1 MAKVITICNQKGGTG
16 KTTTAVNLAA
26 YLAEEGKLIL
36 LVDIDPQSN
45 ATSGLGIDKTS
56 VKTSIYEALLNSQF
70 SIKDIITTTPVPK
83 LDLIPSKFDLSG
95 AEIELVN
102 IEKREFV
109 LRVAIDQIRA
119 LYDYIFIDS
128 PPSLGLLTVNAM
140 NTADSVIMPIQCE
153 YYALEGLSQLL
164 NTINLI
170 KANLNPTLE
179 IEGAVLTMA
188 DHRTNLSQQ
197 VIDEVRGFFKEKAYQ
212 TVIPR
217 SIRLSEAPSF
227 GKPILLYDRNS
238 KGAIAY
244 QELAGEFLQRQVVKE
259 DTVLSDKS
267 LQSEIV
273 SE

>member
-1 MAKVITICNQKGGTG
+1 G
-16 KTTTAVNLAA
+16 KS
-26 YLAEEGKLIL
+26 IL

-56 VKTSIYEALLNSQF
+56 VKTSIYEALLNSQS
-70 SIKDIITTTPVPK
+70 SIKDIITATPVPK
-83 LDLIPSKFDLSG
+83 LALIPSKFDLSG

-109 LRVAIDQIRA
+109 LRVAIDQIRS

-188 DHRTNLSQQ
+188 DYRTNLSQQ

-267 LQSEIV
+267 LQSEMV